1 MYIAR
6 PLLWRKHYPDGAQ
19 HLVSLLQLSLPGID
33 PNDPIKTDSTFKF
46 YCSILANVP
55 LVDCSNVPADAEVC
69 DPRVGCVSRV
79 GVSKCDDS
87 LWVGWGVQV
96 LRAA

>member
-69 DPRVGCVSRV
+69 APRVLLGGRR
-79 GVSKCDDS
+79 KC
-87 LWVGWGVQV
+87 GWDGATRLSCF